1 MKSIWR
7 VMERPVAGRT
17 FYQVYRLNDVCA
29 DNTEK
34 NRETWGGYYDSEADA
49 LALAEKMNE
58 EAKHGRTN

>member
-1 MKSIWR
+1 MKSKWR

-29 DNTEK
+29 DNTDK
-34 NRETWGGYYDSEADA
+34 NREVRGGYYDSEADA
-49 LALAEKMNE
+49 VALAEKMNE

>member
-1 MKSIWR
+1 MKSKWR

-34 NRETWGGYYDSEADA
+34 NRETWGGYYVSREDA
-49 LALAEKMNE
+49 EDLAEVKNE
-58 EAKHGRTN
+58 ECGYGRTN